1 MANITYNGLTNPT
14 NLITFSDIPNILKV
28 SDTNTGTYATITI
41 TVGNGTVTPTS
52 DGEYYIN
59 MFGNTITN
67 ALSPQTLNKS
77 FYIAPTAQSTAAYI
91 ARALRN
97 CPNIVA
103 NFSINHTSNT
113 IVLKA
118 YDFGVKL
125 SEFNFSTNLSIV
137 TETHTDGTS
146 SSSLDRA
153 LIDVNM
159 YVDGNYVTTLEK
171 NFYDGEVAFNLSP
184 FLTTISEVGKTVPY
198 SMTITSLKDGVY
210 GEVGVMG
217 TNNASVGYM
226 VNQGQKY
233 LIPSDITFA
242 QNVMRNDK
250 QMTLYVY
257 QPTINLSCY
266 MTVNTRLLT
275 IKYLDSAYNE
285 ISTKKE
291 RIVKRDS
298 LLKDVE
304 IELDAENFNQAFY
317 VDVFYD
323 EDNYF
328 RYTVIKPIKAAEDV
342 QRVYWRNS
350 YGGVSFFDF
359 TGQRSETR
367 DVEIKTYEKSIFDY
381 YESTENVQKKIYDN
395 EVEYEV
401 TLTSH
406 LIDKDGKYIFNDVL
420 QSTKVW
426 TVVNGQTYDII
437 IKSVD
442 ADEVQNDVY
451 KMTLKYNYSQNTTL
465 V

>member
-1 MANITYNGLTNPT
+1 MADIIYNGLTNPT

-77 FYIAPTAQSTAAYI
+77 FYIAPSAQSTAAYI

-97 CPNIVA
+97 CSNIVA

-159 YVDGNYVTTLEK
+159 YVNGDYVTTLEK

-210 GEVGVMG
+210 GEVGVIG

-233 LIPSDITFA
+233 LIPSNITFA
-242 QNVMRNDK
+242 QNVMRNGK

-257 QPTINLSCY
+257 EPTINLSCY

-285 ISTKKE
+285 ISTQKE

-304 IELDAENFNQAFY
+304 IELNAENFNQAFY
-317 VDVFYD
+317 IDVFYD
-323 EDNYF
+323 ENNYF
-328 RYTVIKPIKAAEDV
+328 RYTVIKPIKATEDV

-381 YESTENVQKKIYDN
+381 YESTENVQKKIYNN

-406 LIDKDGKYIFNDVL
+406 LIDKDGKYIFNDIL

-465 V
+465 I

>member
-1 MANITYNGLTNPT
+1 MANIIYNGLTNPT

-28 SDTNTGTYATITI
+28 TDTNTGTYATITI

-77 FYIAPTAQSTAAYI
+77 FYIAPTANSTAAYI

-103 NFSINHTSNT
+103 NFSINHVGST

-118 YDFGVKL
+118 YDFGAKL
-125 SEFNFSTNLSIV
+125 SALNFNTNLSIV

-159 YVDGNYVTTLEK
+159 YVDGNYVTSLEK

-198 SMTITSLKDGVY
+198 SMTVTSLKDGVY

-257 QPTINLSCY
+257 EPTINLSCY
-266 MTVNTRLLT
+266 MTANTRLLT
-275 IKYLDSAYNE
+275 IKYLDSAFNE
-285 ISTKKE
+285 IATQKE
-291 RIVKRDS
+291 RIVKGDS

-317 VDVFYD
+317 IDVFYD
-323 EDNYF
+323 ENNYF

-367 DVEIKTYEKSIFDY
+367 DVEVETYEKSIFDY
-381 YESTENVQKKIYDN
+381 YESTENVQKKVYSN

-401 TLTSH
+401 SLTSH
-406 LIDKDGKYIFNDVL
+406 LIDKDGKYIFNDL
-420 QSTKVW
+420 IQSSKVW
-426 TVVNGQTYDII
+426 TVVNGETYDII

-451 KMTLKYNYSQNTTL
+451 QMTLKYNYSQPTTSI
-465 V
+465 

>member
-1 MANITYNGLTNPT
+1 MANITFNGLTNPT

-28 SDTNTGTYATITI
+28 TDTNTGTYATITI
-41 TVGNGTVTPTS
+41 TVGNGTVSPTS

-59 MFGNTITN
+59 MFGSTIAN

-103 NFSINHTSNT
+103 NFSINHVGTT

-118 YDFGVKL
+118 YDFGAKL
-125 SEFNFSTNLSIV
+125 SALNFNTNLSIV

-159 YVDGNYVTTLEK
+159 YVNGDYVTSLEK
-171 NFYDGEVAFNLSP
+171 NFYDGEVTFNLSP

-210 GEVGVMG
+210 GEVGAVS

-233 LIPSDITFA
+233 LIPHDITFA
-242 QNVMRNDK
+242 QNVMRNGK

-257 QPTINLSCY
+257 EPTINLSCY

-285 ISTKKE
+285 ISAQKE

-298 LLKDVE
+298 LLKDIE
-304 IELDAENFNQAFY
+304 IELDADHFNQAFY
-317 VDVFYD
+317 IDVFYN
-323 EDNYF
+323 EENYF

-367 DVEIKTYEKSIFDY
+367 DVEIETYEKSIFDY
-381 YESTENVQKKIYDN
+381 YESTENVQKKIYNN

-401 TLTSH
+401 TLKSH
-406 LIDKDGKYIFNDVL
+406 LMEESAKYLFNDIL

-437 IKSVD
+437 LKSVSV
-442 ADEVQNDVY
+442 DEVQNGVWEA
-451 KMTLKYNYSQNTTL
+451 TLKYNYSQNPTL